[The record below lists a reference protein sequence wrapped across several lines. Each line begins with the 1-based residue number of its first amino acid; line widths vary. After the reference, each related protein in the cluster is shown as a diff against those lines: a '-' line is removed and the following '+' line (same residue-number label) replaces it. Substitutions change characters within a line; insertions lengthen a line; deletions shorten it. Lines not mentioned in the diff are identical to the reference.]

1 MRSGGPDED
10 NAAVMLRGRDILLS
24 LMALYS
30 ALAAAPP
37 SAAAASATSTS
48 PAKTYRWTDDK
59 GVVHYGDSVP
69 PEYSGR
75 EHSVLNGQGVEV
87 GHVDAPKTAAQLA
100 AQAQAEE
107 LLRQRAQR
115 DQTLLSTYVSIKD
128 IEALRDERLAQ
139 IEGQLQATS
148 TYMESLASR
157 LGALQERALQFK
169 PYSSDPNAR
178 RMPDELAEDLV
189 RTANELHTQRKG
201 LEAKHQEQTDMR
213 AQFESDIQRFRE
225 LTSKTRS

>member
-1 MRSGGPDED
+1 
-10 NAAVMLRGRDILLS
+10 MLRGRNILLILTALS
-24 LMALYS
+24 TALMPAL
-30 ALAAAPP
+30 P
-37 SAAAASATSTS
+37 SAAASGATSSS
-48 PAKTYRWTDDK
+48 PPQTYRWTDDK
-59 GVVHYGDSVP
+59 GEIHYGDSVP
-69 PEYSGR
+69 PEYAGR
-75 EHSVLNGQGVEV
+75 ERSVLNGQGVEV
-87 GHVDAPKTAAQLA
+87 GHVDAPKTPAQLA

-107 LLRQRAQR
+107 LARQNAQR
-115 DQTLLSTYVSIKD
+115 DQTLLSTYVSVKD

-139 IEGQLQATS
+139 IDGQLQATS

-178 RMPDELAEDLV
+178 RMPDDLAEDLV
-189 RTANELHTQRKG
+189 RTSNELHNQRKG
-201 LEAKHQEQTDMR
+201 LDDKRQEQTEMR